1 MLCVAIVMAAGV
13 LIAVI
18 AHGALLVRVMAM
30 VLMAVCV
37 LAGSG
42 LVAVGA
48 RKIISRAE
56 DQRPA
61 VEDRAHAARDA
72 ERG

>member
-1 MLCVAIVMAAGV
+1 VLCVAIVMAAGV

-30 VLMAVCV
+30 VLMAACV